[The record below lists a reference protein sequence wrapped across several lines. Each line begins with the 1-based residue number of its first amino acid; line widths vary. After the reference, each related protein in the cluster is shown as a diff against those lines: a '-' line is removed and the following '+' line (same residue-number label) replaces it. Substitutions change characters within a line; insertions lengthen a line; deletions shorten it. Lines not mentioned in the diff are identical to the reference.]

1 VKFTH
6 RVDLNLDGLVTDA
19 DAIIFSTNYESG
31 APANWG
37 IGDLDY
43 DGIFTDNDAIIFGT
57 FYDTGLA
64 HLPEPAAVLVLSLF
78 PYGLTRRWR
87 AVRGR

>member
-6 RVDLNLDGLVTDA
+6 RVDMNLDGLVTDA
-19 DAIIFSTNYESG
+19 DATTFSTNYEAG
-31 APANWG
+31 APANWS

-43 DGIFTDNDAIIFGT
+43 DGTFTDNDAIIFGT

-64 HLPEPAAVLVLSLF
+64 HLPEPASAGLLGLAVA
-78 PYGLTRRWR
+78 GLKRRRRWGP
-87 AVRGR
+87 AA